1 MQSLCKKQSNFYNL
15 NFIIK
20 MQPKFNNLIFSC
32 KMHAISFNKLDY
44 EI

>member
-1 MQSLCKKQSNFYNL
+1 MQSVCKKQSKFHNQNAY
-15 NFIIK
+15 K
-20 MQPKFNNLIFSC
+20 MQSKFNNLIFSC